1 MKIDL
6 SSEEID
12 LLIDASWELYDN
24 TRDNK
29 KYIQE
34 NRERLIGDFRED
46 GRCLYNVYYKE
57 SLEAEKNMR
66 DLIMKLYGV
75 KEDK

>member
-29 KYIQE
+29 KYIEE
-34 NRERLIGDFRED
+34 NRER
-46 GRCLYNVYYKE
+46 
-57 SLEAEKNMR
+57 
-66 DLIMKLYGV
+66 GV
-75 KEDK
+75 

>member
-29 KYIQE
+29 KYIEE
-34 NRERLIGDFRED
+34 NRERRINNFRED
-46 GRCLYNVYYKE
+46 GRCLYDVYYGE

-66 DLIMKLYGV
+66 DLIMKLYRV
-75 KEDK
+75 KEDN